1 MKRGAVIIV
10 MFVLLISGSCVKS
23 GSDKSG
29 AGGKSD
35 KIVQKEDGTIS
46 LSLEKAVLYQNSKD
60 PSLNTAEWNF
70 VVSKPGRYNV
80 WLSSLT
86 RDTMNLGYINTV
98 KIDLNNDERLEAKP
112 IGNKIIKNVQNY
124 DKSYFRAD
132 SYMGSFYIQTP
143 GEHTIQVIS
152 EKIIS
157 SENTIDLSS
166 AAQGTM
172 IMSVFLEPKTR

>member
-1 MKRGAVIIV
+1 MKREAVIVV
-10 MFVLLISGSCVKS
+10 MFVLLISGSCAKS
-23 GSDKSG
+23 RSDKSS
-29 AGGKSD
+29 AGSESD

-46 LSLEKAVLYQNSKD
+46 LSLEKAVLYQNRKD

-70 VVSKPGRYNV
+70 VISKPGRYNV

-86 RDTMNLGYINTV
+86 RDTMNLGYMNTV

-112 IGNKIIKNVQNY
+112 VGNKIIKNVQNF
-124 DKSYFRAD
+124 DNSYFRAD

-143 GEHTIQVIS
+143 GEHSIQVIS

-157 SENTIDLSS
+157 SENILDYSS
-166 AAQGTM
+166 ATQGTM
-172 IMSVFLEPKTR
+172 IVSVFLEPKTR